1 MWKPEA
7 ERRQVRIDSRLASA
21 LIRFVHRFSAP
32 GCYAEKPGV
41 LRLLPPHAD
50 RTMISRISSSVS
62 ATGLAFM
69 LLVALERST
78 NPGISASVS
87 P

>member
-7 ERRQVRIDSRLASA
+7 EGRQERIDWRFASA
-21 LIRFVHRFSAP
+21 PIRLVHRLSAP
-32 GCYAEKPGV
+32 GCYAQKPGV
-41 LRLLPPHAD
+41 LRLLPAHAD
-50 RTMISRISSSVS
+50 RTTISRISSSVS